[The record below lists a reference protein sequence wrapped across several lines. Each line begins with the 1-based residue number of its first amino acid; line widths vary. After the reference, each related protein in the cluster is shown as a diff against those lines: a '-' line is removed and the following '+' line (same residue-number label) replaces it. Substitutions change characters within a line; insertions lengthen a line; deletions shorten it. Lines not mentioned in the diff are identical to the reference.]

1 MDDPYVEYVRD
12 HWPHITEL
20 YNEYA
25 DKRPIIL
32 ADVQEGEIHA
42 FPFAEFV
49 TLLDAPSSQAL
60 TDQYARAVENRQ
72 MVLFIRDTSHKI
84 FQSYTL
90 ALEDTPPPSIQVG
103 G

>member
-1 MDDPYVEYVRD
+1 MDDPYVEYIRR

-20 YNEYA
+20 YNEHA

-42 FPFAEFV
+42 FPYEEFR
-49 TLLDAPSSQAL
+49 TLLDTPSQTAL
-60 TDQYARAVENRQ
+60 AEQYERAVENRQ
-72 MVLFIRDTSHKI
+72 MVLFVRDTSHKL
-84 FQSYTL
+84 FQSYSL